1 MQTYTVVGEYGPT
14 GDMNITLEIEAY
26 SEAHAR
32 NQFCETMETEYP
44 HEWKRMGRRN
54 VHCMGRRNVHCM
66 GTVQP
71 PVEPPQ
77 GLETYEATFRN
88 QTFSIILSAESFLD
102 AVDEVKNDCR
112 RLDIPLSDVIKIAA
126 I

>member
-1 MQTYTVVGEYGPT
+1 MQTYTVVGEYGPQ
-14 GDMNITLEIEAY
+14 GDMNITLEIEA
-26 SEAHAR
+26 ENEGNAR
-32 NQFCETMETEYP
+32 NQFCETMELEHP

-54 VHCMGRRNVHCM
+54 VHCMGV
-66 GTVQP
+66 VQP

-77 GLETYEATFRN
+77 TVYETYEATFRN
-88 QTFSIILSAESFLD
+88 QTFSIILWAESFLD

-112 RLDIPLSDVIKIAA
+112 RLGIPLSDVVKITA

>member
-1 MQTYTVVGEYGPT
+1 MQKYTVVGEYGPT
-14 GDMNITLEIEAY
+14 GDMNITLEIEA
-26 SEAHAR
+26 ENEGDAR
-32 NQFCETMETEYP
+32 NQFCLAMETNYP

-54 VHCMGRRNVHCM
+54 VHCMGV
-66 GTVQP
+66 VQP
-71 PVEPPQ
+71 PVEPTPPQ

-88 QTFSIILSAESFLD
+88 QTFSIILWAESFLD

-112 RLDIPLSDVIKIAA
+112 RLGIPLSDVVKITA